1 MYSQVET
8 PEQEM
13 LLVNTIDYDMKLFQ
27 IKTTVV
33 IFMYVWIKGLKFISH
48 RRKFG
53 IANMNVML
61 L

>member
-33 IFMYVWIKGLKFISH
+33 IFMYV
-48 RRKFG
+48 
-53 IANMNVML
+53 
-61 L
+61 